1 MTQSM
6 NKSQTQFSFFIQ
18 SHASARERIFSI
30 FFGLG
35 YIAFLLLELILILE
49 KRESACYDPT
59 KIALCCLN
67 IVFVALQ
74 GSLIFYYPRLKLNTI
89 SNLDRCERC
98 EEYLFKLNCAII
110 CNHYSFL
117 RWGCLH
123 LVGTNILFWIHIV
136 INESIFEINH
146 AKHLSHHG
154 KWKLS
159 LTCNYA

>member
-1 MTQSM
+1 MSSKFLILITHEEVS
-6 NKSQTQFSFFIQ
+6 NTIFFFIQ
-18 SHASARERIFSI
+18 SHASARERIFST

-110 CNHYSFL
+110 CNHYSF
-117 RWGCLH
+117 
-123 LVGTNILFWIHIV
+123 
-136 INESIFEINH
+136 
-146 AKHLSHHG
+146 
-154 KWKLS
+154 
-159 LTCNYA
+159 